1 MLLKI
6 YLYYN
11 LNLLQTIKHLPSCL
25 PSVPMPMPI
34 PMPMPVPI
42 SIPIPMPIIKA
53 PRYSKG
59 TVAWALS
66 N

>member
-34 PMPMPVPI
+34 PMPVPVPMPMPI
-42 SIPIPMPIIKA
+42 PIPIPMP
-53 PRYSKG
+53 
-59 TVAWALS
+59 V
-66 N
+66 